1 MKRRNLRLTI
11 KRKLVSLVLTIIWG
25 GIYCVVMLN
34 LPIVRQWEL
43 DTQDSLIRLHNLG
56 TPPHEILTLKINTSD
71 IKNYDLQN
79 LQQLNLF
86 YANLVKDLIENDA
99 KIVVLNLPEQMKQY
113 VDVNTDNRLKRPLK
127 ALIGKYANQ
136 IVLVSRPNKMALG
149 KSTLN
154 IYHNLLPVNDNTQQ
168 YEIPP
173 EQIVSY
179 FRRPPNPHRLNNL
192 ARRADLWGRF
202 SYEDDSH
209 TDRSH
214 RVKSVAV
221 LALEKFYTASDN
233 RSGLQSLE
241 NLRMQ
246 TPFQINFWG
255 PTDTFPSIDFQ
266 FKCTSQP
273 QPEECQGLFDKS
285 SLQQLHNKLVIV
297 DLLESKIPEIH
308 TEYTPYGEMS
318 IAEVEANLIASLMTH
333 SFLKIAVKDSNYWIT
348 ILGLLFMQLYVRRR
362 CQKAKSTFVILGDFW
377 VLLALIGSYSGLNFV
392 LLEQGLILP
401 LGIPIVGWMGTGIGM
416 GTYSIIR
423 ESTQQRQK
431 LAERQAALL
440 QARKLLHRVAT
451 DIHDGPLQELKLVM
465 DKIELLKI
473 TQPSLYLGPLLDQL
487 ETIGLALRNQLSNT
501 RTIAGKLE
509 VTPELQFG
517 LAIGIQQWIQQLS
530 HSGDLTLKVN
540 QHLQPLRESKSDSA
554 WIDARE
560 DIFRFFRE
568 AIANVIRH
576 AQPPNGTATE
586 VSIYLSQEGTACR
599 LIIENNGTVSTTAD
613 QDKKRGQGGYGTK
626 IMATIASELPKGIW
640 ERIPLESG
648 GMRVTLEWEIVTF

>member
-1 MKRRNLRLTI
+1 MKRRNVRLTI
-11 KRKLVSLVLTIIWG
+11 KRKLVSLVLTIVWG
-25 GIYCVVMLN
+25 GLYCIVMLN
-34 LPIVRQWEL
+34 LPIVQQWEL

-56 TPPHEILTLKINTSD
+56 TPPNEILILKINTSD
-71 IKNYDLQN
+71 ITNYDLQN

-86 YANLVKDLIENDA
+86 YANLVKNLIENDA

-113 VDVNTDNRLKRPLK
+113 VDIDTDNRLKRPLK
-127 ALIGKYANQ
+127 ALIEKYPNQ
-136 IVLVSRPNKMALG
+136 IVLVSRPNKIALG

-154 IYHNLLPVNDNTQQ
+154 IYHNLLPINEKTQQ
-168 YEIPP
+168 YSIAPQ
-173 EQIVSY
+173 QIVSY

-221 LALEKFYTASDN
+221 LALEKFYTASNN
-233 RSGLQSLE
+233 RSGLQSLDD
-241 NLRMQ
+241 LRMQ

-255 PTDTFPSIDFQ
+255 PTDTFPSINFQ
-266 FKCTSQP
+266 FKCTSQT
-273 QPEECQGLFDKS
+273 QPEECQGLFDNS
-285 SLQQLHNKLVIV
+285 SLQQLHDKLVIV
-297 DLLESKIPEIH
+297 DLLESKTPEIH

-318 IAEVEANLIASLMTH
+318 IAEVQANLIASLMTH
-333 SFLKIAVKDSNYWIT
+333 SFLKMAVKDSNYWIT
-348 ILGLLFMQLYVRRR
+348 ILGLLFMQLYVSRRF
-362 CQKAKSTFVILGDFW
+362 QKAKSTFVLLGDFW
-377 VLLALIGSYSGLNFV
+377 VLLALIGSYSVLSFV

-401 LGIPIVGWMGTGIGM
+401 LGIPIVGWIITGIGI

-423 ESTQQRQK
+423 QSTQQRQK

-465 DKIELLKI
+465 DKIELLTI
-473 TQPSLYLGPLLDQL
+473 SQPSLYLDPLLDQL

-509 VTPELQFG
+509 VTPELQLG
-517 LAIGIQQWIQQLS
+517 LSIGIQQWIQQLIN
-530 HSGDLTLKVN
+530 SGDLTLKVN
-540 QHLQPLRESKSDSA
+540 QHLQSLRESKSDSA

-586 VSIYLSQEGTACR
+586 VSIYLSQDGTACQ
-599 LIIENNGTVSTTAD
+599 LIIENNGTLSTTTD

-648 GMRVTLEWEIVTF
+648 GMRVTLKWEIATF